1 MTGAVRRGA
10 LALGSNVG
18 DRAGF
23 LLGAVRELAT
33 VPGLH
38 LVAASSVYETGAV
51 GGPSQGPY
59 LNAVV
64 LIETALS
71 ARAVL
76 DAAFVVEAAHG
87 RVRAERWGPR
97 TLDID
102 VLTLADETS
111 DDPTLTLPHP
121 RAHERAFVLV
131 PWAEVDPDAVI
142 PRWGPVL
149 ELLGELPSADLA
161 DVHLVSGLVL
171 PVGPSR

>member
-1 MTGAVRRGA
+1 MTAVRRGA

-18 DRAGF
+18 DRAAE
-23 LLGAVRELAT
+23 LIGAVRDLAS

-38 LVAASSVYETGAV
+38 LVAASSVYETRAV
-51 GGPSQGPY
+51 GGPVQDSY

-64 LIETALS
+64 VIETALS

-76 DAAFVVEAAHG
+76 DAALVVEAAHG

-102 VLTLADETS
+102 ILVLGEETS
-111 DDPTLTLPHP
+111 DDPLLTLPHP

-131 PWAEVDPDAVI
+131 PWSEVDPDAAI
-142 PRWGPVL
+142 PRWGTVL

-161 DVHLVSGLVL
+161 DVHLVSGLEL
-171 PVGPSR
+171 PVGRS

>member
-1 MTGAVRRGA
+1 MTGVRRGA

-18 DRAGF
+18 DRA
-23 LLGAVRELAT
+23 AVLIAAVKDLAS

-38 LVAASSVYETGAV
+38 LVAASSVYETGPV
-51 GGPSQGPY
+51 GGPAQDRY

-64 LIETALS
+64 IIETALS

-76 DAAFVVEAAHG
+76 DAAQVVEAAHG
-87 RVRAERWGPR
+87 RIRAERWGPR

-102 VLTLADETS
+102 ILVLGEEVS
-111 DDPTLTLPHP
+111 DDPDLTLPHP

-131 PWAEVDPDAVI
+131 PWSQVDPDAVI

-149 ELLGELPSADLA
+149 ELLGELSSADLA
-161 DVHLVSGLVL
+161 DVQLVSGLEL
-171 PVGPSR
+171 PVARP